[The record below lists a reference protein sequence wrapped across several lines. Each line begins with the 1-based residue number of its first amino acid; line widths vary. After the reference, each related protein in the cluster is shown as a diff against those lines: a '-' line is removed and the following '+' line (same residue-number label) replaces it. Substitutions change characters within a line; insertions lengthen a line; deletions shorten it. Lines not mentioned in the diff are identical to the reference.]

1 MSLYKKAESV
11 TIFHCFEIEVTFIYI
26 GIHPLGLRDIY
37 KSFISTKLPRAYS
50 AILQDVG
57 WHPR

>member
-57 WHPR
+57 